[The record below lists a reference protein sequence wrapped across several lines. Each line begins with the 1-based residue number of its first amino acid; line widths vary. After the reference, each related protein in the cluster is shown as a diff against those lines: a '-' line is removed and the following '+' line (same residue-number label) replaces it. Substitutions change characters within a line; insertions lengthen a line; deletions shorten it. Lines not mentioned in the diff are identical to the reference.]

1 MSSFGA
7 LGSAEI
13 NFSLLENV
21 GSEQKIYVQY
31 GLIASMILVIGLLY
45 SLLCLKPGN
54 SYYPRSSKPNKT
66 FKELV
71 AEAKASL
78 KTPEI
83 ANSYSAAFLARSDSI
98 LLSLYLVLW
107 TYSFSDPSDRSDK
120 VYEDAFKKSSM
131 LSGIAYFTIMLTCII
146 YGFYY
151 ARKDYSRSKIMIV
164 MLVLAAVGS
173 AALNFAKD
181 PSSYMAITSMVV
193 LGLGMS
199 GLLSSSLYLVNEYS
213 TPESRGFI
221 TGLQTWF
228 GVVGIL
234 FQTIFGALLYEIT
247 RCGPFDY
254 FSCTCLIVLI
264 VTVVV
269 YRRNKNE
276 LTNSLMGS
284 SVLTEGEG
292 EKGVRREEE
301 GESVGREE
309 LMI

>member
-1 MSSFGA
+1 M
-7 LGSAEI
+7 
-13 NFSLLENV
+13 
-21 GSEQKIYVQY
+21 QY
-31 GLIASMILVIGLLY
+31 GLIASLILAIGLFY
-45 SLLCLKPGN
+45 SLVCLKAGN
-54 SYYPRSSKPNKT
+54 SYYPRSSRPNKT
-66 FKELV
+66 FKELME
-71 AEAKASL
+71 EAKASL
-78 KTPEI
+78 RIPEI

-120 VYEDAFKKSSM
+120 VYEDSFKKSSM

-173 AALNFAKD
+173 ASLNFAKD

-199 GLLSSSLYLVNEYS
+199 GLLSASLYLVNEYS

-234 FQTIFGALLYEIT
+234 FQTIIGAVLYEIT

-254 FSCTCLIVLI
+254 FSCTCIIVLI
-264 VTVVV
+264 VTLIA

-276 LTNSLMGS
+276 LTMCLMEG
-284 SVLTEGEG
+284 SVLTEGRVDEEGKEGKEGKEG
-292 EKGVRREEE
+292 EGASRE
-301 GESVGREE
+301 
-309 LMI
+309 